1 MKSKVEK
8 LDVDK
13 LATVPIDLKI
23 LSEIDNDVVKKTRVW
38 LNGPWFMIH
47 NNVLNFLNWIV
58 CYLEPFH
65 DKIKK

>member
-13 LATVPIDLKI
+13 LTMVPIDLKK

-38 LNGPWFMIH
+38 LNGSWFMIH
-47 NNVLNFLNWIV
+47 NKVLNFHNWNI

-65 DKIKK
+65 GKIKK

>member
-13 LATVPIDLKI
+13 LTTVPIDLKI

-38 LNGPWFMIH
+38 LNGSWFMIH

-58 CYLEPFH
+58 CYLEPFQ